1 MSEIPFS
8 QMNNKDF
15 KNLLYPTN
23 TLQQPPQ
30 IIKKSNKEI
39 KDLMTRFKQVN
50 ELLYPS
56 ENLTSCDYYDINDI
70 TKLRINE
77 NDLSIIHLNISPVP
91 LHNNELKHPSRN
103 VSTFAND
110 HLKIMLNEIH
120 QENKSTLL
128 TGDFKVN
135 LINYDKKEAHVIF
148 SSYSLA
154 TILLCKLHSLL
165 E

>member
-91 LHNNELKHPSRN
+91 LHNNELK
-103 VSTFAND
+103 
-110 HLKIMLNEIH
+110 
-120 QENKSTLL
+120 LL
-128 TGDFKVN
+128 LSFFKVKFDIISRFESRIPKSN
-135 LINYDKKEAHVIF
+135 TLTTNIDIPG
-148 SSYSLA
+148 YSIEH
-154 TILLCKLHSLL
+154 TPV
-165 E
+165 

>member
-91 LHNNELKHPSRN
+91 LHNNELK
-103 VSTFAND
+103 
-110 HLKIMLNEIH
+110 
-120 QENKSTLL
+120 LL
-128 TGDFKVN
+128 LSFFKVKFDIISRFESRIPKRN
-135 LINYDKKEAHVIF
+135 TLTTNIDIPG
-148 SSYSLA
+148 YSIEH
-154 TILLCKLHSLL
+154 TPV
-165 E
+165 